1 MQYLACLR
9 VVGMG
14 VALCAGMAAPAWAQ
28 QGIYTCVD
36 GKGRRITADRPIPEC
51 IDREQAEMSS
61 GGLVVRKI
69 GPSLT
74 AQERALE
81 ETKAA
86 KAQEERNRQ
95 VEERKRERVLLARY
109 PDKAS
114 HDKERALALAQ
125 LDDVIAAAN
134 RHSSDLATQ
143 RKAIDQ
149 ELEFYKNDPSRIPPK
164 LKRQVEENTQQA
176 EGQRR
181 FVTNQEAEK
190 KRVNARFDDELMKL
204 KALWAQ
210 LASPSGAAT
219 TAATTAATAAAS
231 GPVTQKR

>member
-1 MQYLACLR
+1 
-9 VVGMG
+9 
-14 VALCAGMAAPAWAQ
+14 MAAPAWAQ

-74 AQERALE
+74 AQERAQE
-81 ETKAA
+81 EAKAA

-95 VEERKRERVLLARY
+95 AEERRRERVLLARY

-114 HDKERALALAQ
+114 HDKERAQALAQ
-125 LDDVIAAAN
+125 LDDVINAAN
-134 RHSSDLATQ
+134 RHNSDLATQ

-149 ELEFYKNDPSRIPPK
+149 ELEFYKGDPSRIPPK
-164 LKRQVEENTQQA
+164 LKRQIEENTQQA

-181 FVTNQEAEK
+181 FVANQEAEK
-190 KRVNARFDDELMKL
+190 KRVNARFDDELVKL
-204 KALWAQ
+204 KALWSQ
-210 LASPSGAAT
+210 LAAPTSGGAAS
-219 TAATTAATAAAS
+219 AATATTAAAS
-231 GPVTQKR
+231 GPVTQRR